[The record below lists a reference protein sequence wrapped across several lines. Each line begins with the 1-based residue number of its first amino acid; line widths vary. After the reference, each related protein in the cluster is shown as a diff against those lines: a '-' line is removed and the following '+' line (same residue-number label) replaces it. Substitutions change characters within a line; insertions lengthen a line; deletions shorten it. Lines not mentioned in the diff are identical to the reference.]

1 MTCPAQRTQRK
12 FIQLNSLSLINR
24 YLKNKGGILD
34 LKYGLVYRSLAG
46 SCFGLK
52 MYCPALCSC
61 SLHPQPAIMRVFFV
75 HGSQGVGNM
84 AEKRKTLSSTWLLSI
99 QGDTHLAGRQALRVK
114 DFLKFYT
121 HTHKI
126 SF

>member
-1 MTCPAQRTQRK
+1 MKCPAQRTQRK

-52 MYCPALCSC
+52 MYCPAFCSC
-61 SLHPQPAIMRVFFV
+61 SSLHPQPAILRAFFGHCSLDV
-75 HGSQGVGNM
+75 SNM
-84 AEKRKTLSSTWLLSI
+84 AGKRKTLSAP
-99 QGDTHLAGRQALRVK
+99 G
-114 DFLKFYT
+114 F
-121 HTHKI
+121 
-126 SF
+126 